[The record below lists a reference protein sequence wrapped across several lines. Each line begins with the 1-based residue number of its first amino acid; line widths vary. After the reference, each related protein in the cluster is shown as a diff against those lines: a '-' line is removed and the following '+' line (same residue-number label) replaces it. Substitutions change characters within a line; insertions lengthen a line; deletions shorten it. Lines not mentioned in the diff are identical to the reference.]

1 MPGDEELVRGEWRP
15 LRGPSG
21 PLTAGETSPVLTDL
35 GWVKEA
41 VIRLDITEITTPD
54 GDDEVD
60 WYIQTSYNGGV
71 DWADLENVH
80 VATAENGTTEIH
92 LIVIGRPDTTTT
104 SRPETDAGLADVDC
118 SWSDL
123 NAEELVQHGL
133 QMESGARTFVVY
145 DLAGGYEL
153 RLTDLVQYPTTDDD
167 AIWEIKK
174 VGGSTI
180 GSGRVEIFV
189 TKRRTA

>member
-104 SRPETDAGLADVDC
+104 SRPETDAGLADDTKL
-118 SWSDL
+118 DL
-123 NAEELVQHGL
+123 PIGDRIRIRTVVTGTTAPTYAYNAE
-133 QMESGARTFVVY
+133 
-145 DLAGGYEL
+145 
-153 RLTDLVQYPTTDDD
+153 
-167 AIWEIKK
+167 
-174 VGGSTI
+174 
-180 GSGRVEIFV
+180 IFI
-189 TKRRTA
+189 RG

>member
-1 MPGDEELVRGEWRP
+1 MP
-15 LRGPSG
+15 LRVAHIQHRHKQAWEQLRTLQGAPTLHIKRLSWTG
-21 PLTAGETSPVLTDL
+21 RDL
-35 GWVKEA
+35 PQGIK
-41 VIRLDITEITTPD
+41 
-54 GDDEVD
+54 
-60 WYIQTSYNGGV
+60 
-71 DWADLENVH
+71 
-80 VATAENGTTEIH
+80 GT
-92 LIVIGRPDTTTT
+92 
-104 SRPETDAGLADVDC
+104 ETDAGLADVDC

-145 DLAGGYEL
+145 DLAGGYEV
-153 RLTDLVQYPTTDDD
+153 RLTDLVQYPTTDAD